1 LTNSSDSAVLERLYK
16 LILSRKGGDPEKS
29 HTAKL
34 FSRGRPR
41 MAQKVGEEA
50 VEAVIAGT
58 KGDPAELVGE
68 SADLL
73 YHMLVLWADVGVTPG
88 DVFAELVRREGTSG
102 VDEKKTRP
110 PA

>member
-1 LTNSSDSAVLERLYK
+1 MTNTSDSAVLERLYK

-50 VEAVIAGT
+50 VEAVIAGPE
-58 KGDPAELVGE
+58 PAVEALLTAQFAA
-68 SADLL
+68 SA
-73 YHMLVLWADVGVTPG
+73 
-88 DVFAELVRREGTSG
+88 
-102 VDEKKTRP
+102 
-110 PA
+110 

>member
-1 LTNSSDSAVLERLYK
+1 MTNSSDSAVLERLYK

-50 VEAVIAGT
+50 VETVIAS
-58 KGDPAELVGE
+58 KNEDRAILVSE
-68 SADLL
+68 AADLL
-73 YHMLVLWADVGVTPG
+73 FHLTVLLQARGCSLG
-88 DVFAELVRREGTSG
+88 DVAQELARRE
-102 VDEKKTRP
+102 RR
-110 PA
+110 

>member
-1 LTNSSDSAVLERLYK
+1 MTNSSDSAVLERLYK

-50 VEAVIAGT
+50 VEAVIAGM
-58 KGDPAELVGE
+58 KGDLAELVGE
-68 SADLL
+68 SADLF
-73 YHMLVLWADVGVTPG
+73 YHLLVLWADVGVTPG

>member
-1 LTNSSDSAVLERLYK
+1 MTNSSDSAVLERLYK

-50 VEAVIAGT
+50 VEVIIAAVQNDTDAIR
-58 KGDPAELVGE
+58 AEA
-68 SADLL
+68 ADVLF
-73 YHMLVLWADVGVTPG
+73 HFLVLMKSRNISLESILSVLAQ
-88 DVFAELVRREGTSG
+88 RTSQSG
-102 VDEKKTRP
+102 HSEKAGRSK
-110 PA
+110 